1 MLDAT
6 RVGALVADP
15 RFPAK
20 YGSILVRFFED
31 YRSALAKAGID
42 PGRFDY
48 LLAGMVDRLVEQLEA
63 PFAFEPFHRQI
74 TAPFD
79 YYRFGVEFLR
89 PLVDTSRSSVHGH
102 ANLDDAA
109 AQRAAG
115 DNVIFLAN
123 HQTEGDPQ
131 AISLLLENTH
141 PDIGKEMI
149 FVAGERVITDPLAV
163 PFSMGRNL
171 LCIYSKRYIEQ
182 PPERRA
188 TKQHHNK
195 RTMERMGELLSEGGQ
210 CIYAAPSGGRDR
222 ANADGRVEVAPFDA
236 PSVEMYYLMARRAS
250 RHSHFYPMA
259 LGTYEFLPP
268 PETIQVELGEAR
280 RITYN
285 GIHLAVGEEID
296 MERAALGA
304 PDKHGGRLNRAT
316 SIWRA
321 VVSEYERFRP
331 LEAAPRAAGRDS

>member
-1 MLDAT
+1 MLNAT

-20 YGSILVRFFED
+20 YRPILRRFFED
-31 YRSALAKAGID
+31 YRAAIANAGIE
-42 PGRFDY
+42 PGQFDH
-48 LLAGMVDRLVEQLEA
+48 LLASLVDRLEQQLA
-63 PFAFEPFHRQI
+63 SPFTFEPFHRQI
-74 TAPFD
+74 TSPFD
-79 YYRFGVEFLR
+79 YYQFGVEFLR
-89 PLVDTSRSSVHGH
+89 PLVDRSRSSVRGH
-102 ANLDDAA
+102 ANLDRAA
-109 AQRAAG
+109 AQCAAG

-131 AISLLLENTH
+131 AISLLLEDTH
-141 PDIGKEMI
+141 ANIGKEMI

-171 LCIYSKRYIEQ
+171 LCIYSKRYIEH

-188 TKQHHNK
+188 AKQQHNK

-236 PSVEMYYLMARRAS
+236 PSVEMYYLIAKRARRP
-250 RHSHFYPMA
+250 SHFYPMA

-268 PETIQVELGEAR
+268 PETIQIELGEAR
-280 RITYN
+280 RIKRT
-285 GIHLAVGEEID
+285 GVHLAVGSEVD
-296 MERAALGA
+296 MEHAALGA
-304 PDKHGGRLNRAT
+304 PDKHSGRLNRAI
-316 SIWRA
+316 SFWRA
-321 VVSEYERFRP
+321 VVSEYERFPFDPVLRGGGD
-331 LEAAPRAAGRDS
+331 R

>member
-1 MLDAT
+1 MDVT

-31 YRSALAKAGID
+31 YRAALANAGID
-42 PGRFDY
+42 PIQFDH
-48 LLAGMVDRLVEQLEA
+48 LLAGMVDRLAEQLDS
-63 PFAFEPFHRQI
+63 PFTFEPFHRQI
-74 TAPFD
+74 TSPFD
-79 YYRFGVEFLR
+79 YYQFGVEFLR
-89 PLVDTSRSSVHGH
+89 PLVDMSRSSVHGH
-102 ANLDDAA
+102 ANLNQAA
-109 AQRAAG
+109 AQRADG
-115 DNVIFLAN
+115 HNVIFLAN

-131 AISLLLENTH
+131 AISLLLESSH
-141 PDIGKEMI
+141 ADLGKEMI
-149 FVAGERVITDPLAV
+149 FVAGERVTTDPLAV

-171 LCIYSKRYIEQ
+171 LCIYSKRYIEH
-182 PPERRA
+182 PPDRRA
-188 TKQHHNK
+188 AKQQHNK

-236 PSVEMYYLMARRAS
+236 PSVEMYYLMAKRAS
-250 RHSHFYPMA
+250 RPSHFYPMA
-259 LGTYEFLPP
+259 LGTYPFLPP

-280 RITYN
+280 RIVRT
-285 GIHLAVGEEID
+285 GIHLAVGSEVD

-316 SIWRA
+316 SVWRA
-321 VVSEYERFRP
+321 VVSEYERFQLAP
-331 LEAAPRAAGRDS
+331 VPRAGGDR